1 MGGLNMCLS
10 KLDKY
15 SIWAPVLLRLALG
28 LVFITHGADKL
39 FGGIVGTTQFFASL
53 SIPFPGISA
62 WVVALV
68 EFFGG
73 IALVIGLFTR
83 YAGLLLAIDMLVALF
98 TAHFK
103 SGAFTQGYELAIV
116 LLAASIALT
125 LRGSGKLA
133 IDNYIKIG

>member
-1 MGGLNMCLS
+1 MCLS

-15 SIWAPVLLRLALG
+15 STWAPLLLRLALG

-39 FGGIVGTTQFFASL
+39 FGGIPGTTQFFTGL
-53 SIPFPGISA
+53 SIPFPGIA
-62 WVVALV
+62 VWVVALV

-83 YAGLLLAIDMLVALF
+83 YAGLLLAVNMLVALF

-103 SGAFTQGYELAIV
+103 GGAFTAGYELVIV
-116 LLAASIALT
+116 LLAVSIALT

-133 IDNYIKIG
+133 IDNYLKMG

>member
-1 MGGLNMCLS
+1 MCLS

-15 SIWAPVLLRLALG
+15 STWAPLFLRLALG
-28 LVFITHGADKL
+28 AVFIAHGADKL
-39 FGGIVGTTQFFASL
+39 FGGIPGTAQFFAGL
-53 SIPFPGISA
+53 SIPLPGIAA

-83 YAGLLLAIDMLVALF
+83 YAGLLLAVNMLVALF
-98 TAHFK
+98 TAHLK
-103 SGAFTQGYELAIV
+103 DGVFTNYELPMV
-116 LLAASIALT
+116 LLAGAIALT

-133 IDNYIKIG
+133 IDNYLKIG

>member
-1 MGGLNMCLS
+1 MCLS

-15 SIWAPVLLRLALG
+15 SAWAPLLLRLALG
-28 LVFITHGADKL
+28 VVFIAHGASKL
-39 FGGIVGTTQFFASL
+39 FGGIAGTTQFFAGL
-53 SIPFPGISA
+53 GIPLPGIAA

-83 YAGLLLAIDMLVALF
+83 YAGLLLSVNMLVALF

-103 SGAFTQGYELAIV
+103 DGAFTGGYELVIV
-116 LLAASIALT
+116 LIAGSLALM
-125 LRGSGKLA
+125 LRGAGKLA
-133 IDNYIKIG
+133 IDNKIKIG